1 MKEKRPAT
9 RSKPSA
15 GTARGRKTPVTE
27 TKESGRAVVLPAQ
40 SDLFASV
47 SGLIEETRRTLARQA
62 NSTMVFLFWRIGQ
75 QVNSEILDHQRAEY
89 GQKIVTTLATQLV
102 AGYGRSFEARNL
114 RRMMQFAEQFPDFG
128 IVSPLATQ
136 LSWSHVVEVLALKTP
151 EARLFYLGEA
161 ATRQLG
167 KRELRRMIDRK
178 AFERKEIANAQLTE
192 ASAIA
197 LDTFKD
203 PYLLDVLGLHDGFLE
218 ADLEA
223 AVLRE
228 LESFILEL
236 GGGFTFVARQKR
248 MIIGG
253 EDFHLD
259 LLFFRTP
266 SWWPNTGRCFLS
278 APCSKGKS
286 IRCWKVHANNW
297 HGAKL
302 CCPAKRKWAKDES
315 SVEKKADLI
324 YGEGVLQTT
333 NVADAAAGKAEVV
346 RKSTAVKSVS
356 VRLRPRAPSLRT
368 IIIRAQMTLFL
379 SNFRREI
386 SLCGERHSGVRV
398 RRRHLVF
405 GQHSETPYFCR
416 SASRRAISY
425 SGTKSS
431 DRLASVCT
439 DLGQWQWLWPAL
451 YLAA

>member
-9 RSKPSA
+9 QSKPSA
-15 GTARGRKTPVTE
+15 GTSRGRKTSVTE
-27 TKESGRAVVLPAQ
+27 TKESGRGVVLPAQ

-47 SGLIEETRRTLARQA
+47 SGLIEEARRTLARQA
-62 NSTMVFLFWRIGQ
+62 NSTTLCLFWRIGQ
-75 QVNSEILDHQRAEY
+75 QVNSEILHHQRAEY

-102 AGYGRSFEARNL
+102 ASYGRSFEARNL
-114 RRMMQFAEQFPDFG
+114 RRMMQFAEQFPDFV

-259 LLFFRTP
+259 LLFFHRRLKRLVAVELKIGKFEAEHSLLRKSRNRIRFLLSNNFDEFHIFIAQRLGERFHTREPNLRIAWLRFVLTSGNSNGSGPHFILRHNANRDYFHVIPP
-266 SWWPNTGRCFLS
+266 SF
-278 APCSKGKS
+278 S
-286 IRCWKVHANNW
+286 IR
-297 HGAKL
+297 
-302 CCPAKRKWAKDES
+302 
-315 SVEKKADLI
+315 
-324 YGEGVLQTT
+324 
-333 NVADAAAGKAEVV
+333 
-346 RKSTAVKSVS
+346 STAAK
-356 VRLRPRAPSLRT
+356 
-368 IIIRAQMTLFL
+368 
-379 SNFRREI
+379 
-386 SLCGERHSGVRV
+386 
-398 RRRHLVF
+398 
-405 GQHSETPYFCR
+405 
-416 SASRRAISY
+416 
-425 SGTKSS
+425 KSS
-431 DRLASVCT
+431 TNFPASVNS
-439 DLGQWQWLWPAL
+439 
-451 YLAA
+451 